1 VEMPEYS
8 DGSPKRMKVYVET
21 SIPSYYHELRTDQEI
36 VVLKNWTQ
44 HWWDFKRADFDI
56 FTSEAV
62 LRELENGDY
71 PTKADAI
78 SLLNDVPILTIEP
91 AIEEIVQAYIRHRLM
106 PANPTG
112 DALHLATASYYR
124 CDFLL
129 TWNCKHLANA
139 NKFAH
144 IQRLNVLLGLYN
156 PRLVTPLEFLDE
168 ETL

>member
-1 VEMPEYS
+1 MEWVQNGEAS
-8 DGSPKRMKVYVET
+8 TTRMKIYVET
-21 SIPSYYHELRTDQEI
+21 SIPSYYHEQRTDPEI

-44 HWWDFKRADFDI
+44 HWWDFKRENFDI

-62 LRELENGDY
+62 LRELENGEY

-78 SLLNDVPILTIEP
+78 SLLRDVPILVIEP
-91 AIEEIVQAYIRHRLM
+91 PITEIVETYIRHRLM
-106 PANPTG
+106 PANPAG
-112 DALHLATASYYR
+112 DALHLALASYYR

-144 IQRLNVLLGLYN
+144 IQCLNVLLGLYN

-168 ETL
+168 EEL